1 MPFVVVNTMSVRTG
15 STKRHV
21 RPSDL
26 RGLKYFRP
34 ILALL
39 SELRAESAHPN
50 RLLTC
55 DQYVTLILLYYFSP
69 TIASLRDIQ
78 RVSEFDRVAK
88 KLGVRRVSLGSVSSA
103 ATVFDYEP
111 LKAIVCELS
120 QKACALDAV
129 PRPRG
134 VPDDLTALAFD
145 GMLLDALPKMV
156 WANWLGPYDKAVK
169 VHLGFDIFRGIPVCA
184 ELTDGNGDERSALA
198 KQLQAAVLYIVDR
211 GYMDYDLY
219 QAILDKGGSFVA
231 RLRGNAVKEVIETRD
246 VSEEAREAGVE
257 TDEIVWLGGGDKRMR
272 QPLRMLKIH
281 IVNAPQSG
289 LKPRAPQVSR
299 KVKSVRVTHTE
310 FDVLL
315 LTDRLILRD

>member
-1 MPFVVVNTMSVRTG
+1 MPFVVVNNMSIRTG

-39 SELRAESAHPN
+39 SELRAKSAHPN

-156 WANWLGPYDKAVK
+156 WANWLGP
-169 VHLGFDIFRGIPVCA
+169 R
-184 ELTDGNGDERSALA
+184 
-198 KQLQAAVLYIVDR
+198 
-211 GYMDYDLY
+211 
-219 QAILDKGGSFVA
+219 
-231 RLRGNAVKEVIETRD
+231 
-246 VSEEAREAGVE
+246 SEE
-257 TDEIVWLGGGDKRMR
+257 
-272 QPLRMLKIH
+272 H
-281 IVNAPQSG
+281 
-289 LKPRAPQVSR
+289 
-299 KVKSVRVTHTE
+299 
-310 FDVLL
+310 
-315 LTDRLILRD
+315 